1 MKNIRILIVIIL
13 TVFELTSF
21 AQKSISDATLTY
33 EISIQSAQSKPMA
46 NDLNGSNFTLYL
58 KGALSRTDMASSLG
72 NEKTIHDGKSGNAV
86 ILKEYSGQ
94 KLMITFSKE
103 EWEEKNKKKNNIVFT
118 LSNETKTLIGYT
130 CSKAVA
136 ILKDGSILTVYY
148 TKDLIASNKD
158 YDPTFKSLPGLPL
171 QYEFETAKLKFIYIA
186 SKIDFNPVPA
196 SKFEFP
202 KAGYRVMTFSEN
214 KQGKKD
220 L

>member
-1 MKNIRILIVIIL
+1 MKNIRIVLLSLL
-13 TVFELTSF
+13 TISGLTSF

-46 NDLNGSNFTLYL
+46 NDLNGSSFTLYL
-58 KGALSRTDMASSLG
+58 KGALSRTDMVSSLG
-72 NEKTIHDGKSGNAV
+72 NEKTIRDGKSGNAV

-94 KLMITFSKE
+94 KLMITLSKD
-103 EWEEKNKKKNNIVFT
+103 EWEEKNKKKNDIVFT
-118 LSNETKTLIGYT
+118 LSNESKTLIGYN
-130 CSKAVA
+130 CSKATA
-136 ILKDGSILTVYY
+136 TLKDGSILTVYY

-158 YDPTFKSLPGLPL
+158 YDPTFRSLPGLPL

-202 KAGYRVMTFSEN
+202 KSGYRVMTFSEN

>member
-1 MKNIRILIVIIL
+1 MKNIRIVFVSLL
-13 TVFELTSF
+13 TVTGLTSF

-33 EISIQSAQSKPMA
+33 EISIQSAQSKPMT
-46 NDLNGSNFTLYL
+46 NDLNGSNYTLYL
-58 KGALSRTDMASSLG
+58 KGALSRTDMVSSLG
-72 NEKTIHDGKSGNAV
+72 GEKTIRDGKSGNAV

-94 KLMITFSKE
+94 KLMITLSKD
-103 EWEEKNKKKNNIVFT
+103 EWDERNKKKNGIVFN
-118 LSNETKTLIGYT
+118 LSGETKTVIGYN
-130 CSKAVA
+130 CNKATST
-136 ILKDGSILTVYY
+136 LSDGSILTVFY

-158 YDPTFKSLPGLPL
+158 YDPTFKNLPGLPL

-202 KAGYRVMTFSEN
+202 KSGYRVMTFSEN

>member
-1 MKNIRILIVIIL
+1 MKNFQIIFQFLL
-13 TVFELTSF
+13 TLPGFTSF

-33 EISIQSAQSKPMA
+33 EINIQSAQSQPMA

-58 KGALSRTDMASSLG
+58 KGALSRTDMVSSLG
-72 NEKTIHDGKSGNAV
+72 NEKTIRDGKTGNAV

-94 KLMITFSKE
+94 KLMITLTKN
-103 EWEEKNKKKNNIVFT
+103 EWEEKNKSRNDIVFS
-118 LSNETKTLIGYT
+118 LLNEQKKLIGYN
-130 CSKAVA
+130 CNKANA
-136 ILKDGSILTVYY
+136 TLKDGSILTVYY
-148 TKDLIASNKD
+148 TKDLIAFNKD

-171 QYEFETAKLKFIYIA
+171 QFEYETAKLKFIYIA

-196 SKFEFP
+196 AKFDFP
-202 KAGYRVMTFSEN
+202 KSGYRVITFSEN

>member
-1 MKNIRILIVIIL
+1 MKNIRIALLSLLTIVG
-13 TVFELTSF
+13 LTSF
-21 AQKSISDATLTY
+21 AQKSISDATLSY
-33 EISIQSAQSKPMA
+33 EISIQSAQNKPMA
-46 NDLNGSNFTLYL
+46 NDLNGSSFTLYL
-58 KGALSRTDMASSLG
+58 KGAFSRTDMVSSLG
-72 NEKTIHDGKSGNAV
+72 NEKTIRDGKSGNAV

-94 KLMITFSKE
+94 KLMITLSKD
-103 EWEEKNKKKNNIVFT
+103 EWEEKNKKKNDIVFT
-118 LSNETKTLIGYT
+118 LSNESKTLIGYK
-130 CSKAVA
+130 CSKATA
-136 ILKDGSILTVYY
+136 TLKDGSILTVYY

-158 YDPTFKSLPGLPL
+158 YDPTFRSLPGLPL

-202 KAGYRVMTFSEN
+202 KSGYRIITFSEN